1 MSNWMPRT
9 MKYTQNTRIP
19 QDTQKTREPQESL
32 ETLESYRTQ
41 DSGPKTGP
49 PNTDPRIR
57 DAKTDPQ
64 NGTPNTGPPKRDPQN
79 GTLDP
84 RPRTPHPDPPRNRTL
99 INSSFGTH
107 WNPPKTGPPK
117 RDPQNGTPK
126 RAPKRTPQ
134 FGTHWNPRFWTPQFG
149 THWVGP
155 QNGTLGGGGILQTHR
170 SRPQNPTEY
179 TGSLGFH
186 RILTGI

>member
-1 MSNWMPRT
+1 

-64 NGTPNTGPPKRDPQN
+64 NGTPNTGPPKRDP
-79 GTLDP
+79 
-84 RPRTPHPDPPRNRTL
+84 
-99 INSSFGTH
+99 
-107 WNPPKTGPPK
+107 KTGPKTDPPI
-117 RDPQNGTPK
+117 RDALKPPILDPPIRDALGGTPK
-126 RAPKRTPQ
+126 RYP
-134 FGTHWNPRFWTPQFG
+134 GWGWNPTNPQIQTPESYR
-149 THWVGP
+149 
-155 QNGTLGGGGILQTHR
+155 I
-170 SRPQNPTEY
+170 
-179 TGSLGFH
+179 H
-186 RILTGI
+186 RIPRIPTGFPQESRIQDTDSRNPIQEFKIQI